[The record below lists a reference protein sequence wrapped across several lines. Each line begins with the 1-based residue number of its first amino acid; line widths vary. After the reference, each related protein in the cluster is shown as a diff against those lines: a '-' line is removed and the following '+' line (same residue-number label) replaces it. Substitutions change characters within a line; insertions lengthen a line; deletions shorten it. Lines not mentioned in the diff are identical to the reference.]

1 MTATPEQPA
10 ATDDEKTSKSDAY
23 TPWYAIWT
31 GAFFLW
37 VYVGHDLDR
46 IFNLYMLAGLIF
58 VLSAFVLAA
67 TLVISL
73 VVNVIRRRWRR
84 TISIITAPIVAG
96 SFFVLLVWLGITPEQ
111 VRLDLWKSNYLAQ
124 VNALPATDDG
134 PRLITWDWGSTGGVG
149 VVNYFWT
156 LVYDDSD
163 QIALPPAS
171 RSAEW
176 YRKADKAFKGA
187 SIGEPVTT
195 FQDNAHLQ
203 NYTQAYYDQHIS
215 IRHIDGHFYVV
226 EEEFP

>member
-1 MTATPEQPA
+1 MTETQEQTA
-10 ATDDEKTSKSDAY
+10 VADFENTSKPDTY
-23 TPWYAIWT
+23 TLWYAIWT

-37 VYVGHDLDR
+37 VYVSRDLDR

-58 VLSAFVLAA
+58 VLSAFVSAA
-67 TLVISL
+67 ALVISL

-84 TISIITAPIVAG
+84 VISIITAPFVAG
-96 SFFVLLVWLGITPEQ
+96 SFFVLLAWLGITPEQ

-124 VNALPATDDG
+124 VNAAAATDGG
-134 PRLITWDWGSTGGVG
+134 PRLMSWDWGSTGGAG

-163 QIALPPAS
+163 QIVLPPTS

-176 YRKADKAFKGA
+176 YGKADKAFKGA
-187 SIGEPVTT
+187 SIGKPVAT

-203 NYTQAYYDQHIS
+203 NYTQEYYDQHIS
-215 IRHIDGHFYVV
+215 VRHIDGHFYVV